1 MEKHISASIAAA
13 VGAVLLLIIVFGS
26 WYTVDQGSRGVILRN
41 GAIIGEA
48 EPGIHFKLPIFDS
61 VVRVTL
67 QEFTLTYNKVQAYSK
82 DQQPAVLKVSV
93 TAKITDP
100 SSTYANYG
108 GQDGFAMR
116 IVNPR
121 VYQQVENIFG
131 QYDAVHA
138 VQDRVALSRDLL
150 SGIQAAITGPINI
163 LSVQIEN
170 LDFSDAYEKAV
181 ESRMQ
186 ATVQQQQAE
195 AEKAKRITNA
205 DAAAYEVRVAADA
218 EAHRTD
224 IVGAAEAGAIK
235 KRGDALKDNPG
246 LVSLTAAER
255 WNGILPTTMVPN
267 GATPFVSV
275 GK

>member
-41 GAIIGEA
+41 GAIVGEA